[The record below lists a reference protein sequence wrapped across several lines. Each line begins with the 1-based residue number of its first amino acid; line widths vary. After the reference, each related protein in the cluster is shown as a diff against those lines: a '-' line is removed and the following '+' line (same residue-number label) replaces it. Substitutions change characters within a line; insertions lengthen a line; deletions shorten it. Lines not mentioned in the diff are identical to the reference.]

1 MKKFFVIIALL
12 LSFCAV
18 SAIEISDTTQ
28 TLSEKSFTNSVDA
41 PQYWNGW
48 VKRGGSAGRGHVND
62 ALLYISVY
70 RIDNQCDSFYA
81 VATEYKSSPHGK
93 RTEIYEELIVKYD
106 SKNRLEPYYVTY
118 MNDKY
123 YFKME

>member
-1 MKKFFVIIALL
+1 MKKFFVIIAFL

-28 TLSEKSFTNSVDA
+28 TLSEKSFTNPVDA
-41 PQYWNGW
+41 PKYWNGW
-48 VKRGGSAGRGHVND
+48 VERGGTSRAYAND
-62 ALLYISVY
+62 MLYISVY
-70 RIDNQCDSFYA
+70 RLDNQCDSFYA
-81 VATEYKSSPHGK
+81 VATEFKSAHGT

-106 SKNRLEPYYVTY
+106 SEHHWEPYYVTY
-118 MNDKY
+118 KNNKY